1 MILTILAIIVL
12 IFSAIIHEYAHG
24 WMAKRLGDD
33 TAEREGRLTLNP
45 LKHLDP
51 VGSVLLPLL
60 LIITKANF
68 FFAWA
73 KPVPYNPYNLR
84 DRRYGDL
91 KVALAGPATNII
103 LALLFGLIARFIP
116 TIEGVKVALL
126 TAFFQGNTGLISSLT
141 HSSVATSL
149 SLLAMIICFIN
160 LALAIFNLIPV
171 PPLDG
176 SKILYTF
183 LPTRGREWFYKL
195 EQYGFIILII
205 LIMSGF
211 LNFASNLVFWIFALI
226 TGIF

>member
-1 MILTILAIIVL
+1 MILTIISIIVL

-24 WMAKRLGDD
+24 WMAKQLGDD
-33 TAEREGRLTLNP
+33 TAERQGRLTLNP

-51 VGSVLLPLL
+51 IGSVLLPLL
-60 LIITKANF
+60 LVITKANF

-84 DRRYGDL
+84 DHRYGDL

-103 LALLFGLIARFIP
+103 LAITFGLIARFLP
-116 TIEGVKVALL
+116 TVEGVKITLL
-126 TAFFQGNTGLISSLT
+126 TAFFQGDTALISSLT
-141 HSSVATSL
+141 HSSLTTSL
-149 SLLAMIICFIN
+149 CLLAMIICFIN

-195 EQYGFIILII
+195 EQYGFIILIV
-205 LIMSGF
+205 LIMAGA
-211 LNFASNLVFWIFALI
+211 LDFASSIVFWIFAIL
-226 TGIF
+226 TGIL

>member
-1 MILTILAIIVL
+1 MILTILSIIIL

-51 VGSVLLPLL
+51 VGSVILPLL
-60 LIITKANF
+60 LVLTKANF

-84 DRRYGDL
+84 DHRYGDL

-103 LALLFGLIARFIP
+103 LALIFGLIARFLP
-116 TIEGVKVALL
+116 TLEGVKITLL
-126 TAFFQGNTGLISSLT
+126 TAFFQGDTALISSLT
-141 HSSVATSL
+141 YSSLATSL
-149 SLLAMIICFIN
+149 CLLAMIICFIN

-183 LPTRGREWFYKL
+183 LPTRGREMFYKL
-195 EQYGFIILII
+195 DQYGFIILII
-205 LIMSGF
+205 LIMAGA
-211 LNFASNLVFWIFALI
+211 LDFASTIVFWIFAFL
-226 TGIF
+226 TGII